1 MPSEKDNILQ
11 FNQYM
16 KSDKISYIFYGDIKP
31 LIKKID
37 GCGNNPENS
46 STTRIGE
53 HIPCGYSMSTVWVF
67 DHIGKQ
73 TYFILWKR
81 LFEKV

>member
-1 MPSEKDNILQ
+1 M
-11 FNQYM
+11 
-16 KSDKISYIFYGDIKP
+16 SYIFYGDIEP

-37 GCGNNPENS
+37 ECGNNPENS

-53 HIPCGYSMSTVWVF
+53 HIPCEYSLSTIWIF

-81 LFEKV
+81 LFEQV